1 MYLEYLSFVLRES
14 VGIHAH
20 LTFEQSRF
28 KRDFILMN
36 QKSRQLSKNDV
47 EKYFFKLMNNSNF
60 GYDCRNNLDNCKL
73 TPIFDELGEITYINR
88 YHNIFDEKVSAFVTT
103 DLVKQNMEEKFN
115 DKLAKLNKEDQFYS
129 IKLETIKNEP
139 LSSLE
144 AAEKIDGNKKK
155 NKKRTNLV
163 DYSERKTEALTN
175 QKIKSLI
182 DFHEQYSASI
192 KSLSIQKN
200 AKINL
205 TTRFLNGKMLMFSKV
220 SIKSFV
226 YDMIDVFMFPNEQ
239 IKQIYQKYNIIKC
252 LVKQNLTDT
261 DSTSIFFVFICDL
274 KCDVREDDA
283 RDIIVEV
290 MLKSKIFDRL
300 DSSHE
305 YYAKFNCRN
314 TNLKKELDIL
324 KSRILISEHYY
335 DCVKSKRILQ
345 KFCQHH
351 RQQKT

>member
-1 MYLEYLSFVLRES
+1 MYLEDLSFCIKR
-14 VGIHAH
+14 VGWKVTKIHAH

-47 EKYFFKLMNNSNF
+47 EKDFFKLMNNSNF

-88 YHNIFDEKVSAFVTT
+88 YHNIFDEEVSAFVTT
-103 DLVKQNMEEKFN
+103 DLVKQNMEKKFN

-314 TNLKKELDIL
+314 TNLKKELDSL
-324 KSRILISEHYY
+324 KSRILIG
-335 DCVKSKRILQ
+335 
-345 KFCQHH
+345 
-351 RQQKT
+351 